1 MRYWRKIWIF
11 LKVSS
16 DVSGAGTHEKNYG
29 PLRADDCIGF
39 CWKRQVT
46 SLKQGTQIEKKI
58 GHFSCLN
65 EIIHSTIAL
74 CIHVSLF
81 KCYKTE
87 SSEWWC
93 AEKPLQK
100 CDNSLVYALYRHQ
113 KYSIPEEAS
122 LSGVSMLALF
132 PHFQVKHS
140 KKFK

>member
-1 MRYWRKIWIF
+1 MKKNLNISQSFFWCFWSWNTWENLWPTYSRWLYRVLLEKT
-11 LKVSS
+11 S
-16 DVSGAGTHEKNYG
+16 DISE
-29 PLRADDCIGF
+29 IGNSN
-39 CWKRQVT
+39 W
-46 SLKQGTQIEKKI
+46 KKI

-81 KCYKTE
+81 KCYETE
-87 SSEWWC
+87 SFECWC

-100 CDNSLVYALYRHQ
+100 CDNSLVHALYRHQ
-113 KYSIPEEAS
+113 KYSIPEEGS